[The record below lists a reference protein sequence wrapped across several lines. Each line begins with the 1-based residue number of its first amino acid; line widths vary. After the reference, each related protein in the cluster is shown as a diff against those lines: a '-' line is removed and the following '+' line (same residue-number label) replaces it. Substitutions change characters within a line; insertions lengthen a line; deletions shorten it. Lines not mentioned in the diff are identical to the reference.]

1 MFRAAGPGSAAERI
15 LGEITRTTSQMLI
28 VFNLVLSIALSQDF
42 TNGEYDFTTLKRA
55 PKIVIILVFQKNNLK
70 VLHVMLFDTL
80 CLRLLHTPFEYV
92 VFLNCQALV
101 PSPVLLDT
109 KPNPNQSKIKIQV
122 QLGLG

>member
-42 TNGEYDFTTLKRA
+42 TNGEYDSTTL
-55 PKIVIILVFQKNNLK
+55 KIVIILVFLKNNLK

-92 VFLNCQALV
+92 VFLNCFYFV
-101 PSPVLLDT
+101 
-109 KPNPNQSKIKIQV
+109 
-122 QLGLG
+122 